1 MDEFMEW
8 KKNLMVSERS
18 LVDVKEALAV
28 SDVCTPMR
36 LPVVAVTS
44 SPPHSP
50 TQWTGS
56 LHPRRLNLN
65 LPDSSGDHTDT
76 V

>member
-1 MDEFMEW
+1 
-8 KKNLMVSERS
+8 MVSERS
-18 LVDVKEALAV
+18 FVDVKDAV
-28 SDVCTPMR
+28 LPSDVWTPMR

-44 SPPHSP
+44 SPPQSP
-50 TQWTGS
+50 MQCTGS

-65 LPDSSGDHTDT
+65 LPESSGDHTDT